1 MYKTYSHGNPICEGR
16 FQILVCN
23 DERSRILHMN
33 KRKGQSG
40 LQKEKMG
47 MIAASVFV
55 LSALTLTGV
64 YFSAQEDSTQEENLI
79 DFAQLEEQQN
89 KELTQDG
96 LVADTRFTKDG
107 EEQLSNI
114 NDMDVDP
121 QYTEVNSGTVKNEE
135 TKLSEEA
142 VIQMERPRFSADELT
157 QEEPALT
164 TQEEEQEKTLI
175 QASPS
180 FGAEENLQ
188 WPIVGEVLL
197 NYSMDKAIYFT
208 TMEQYRYNPSIVIAA
223 QAGEMITAAADG
235 IVKDVYY
242 DAQTG
247 NTIVFDLGDGYELT
261 YGQLEEITLNAGD
274 IVAAGDVVGKVA
286 EPTIYYTE
294 EGCNVYFK
302 MTKDGVPVNPLDRM
316 GNN

>member
-1 MYKTYSHGNPICEGR
+1 
-16 FQILVCN
+16 
-23 DERSRILHMN
+23 MN

-89 KELTQDG
+89 NESTQEG
-96 LVADTRFTKDG
+96 LVADTRFTKGG
-107 EEQLSNI
+107 EEQLSNN

-121 QYTEVNSGTVKNEE
+121 QYTEVNSGTVKND
-135 TKLSEEA
+135 KKNLSEEA
-142 VIQMERPRFSADELT
+142 IIERPRFSTDELT
-157 QEEPALT
+157 QEESALT
-164 TQEEEQEKTLI
+164 TQEEEQE
-175 QASPS
+175 QALTQVSPS

-208 TMEQYRYNPSIVIAA
+208 TMEQYRYNPSIVISA

-261 YGQLEEITLNAGD
+261 YGQLEDITLNTGD
-274 IVAAGDVVGKVA
+274 IVAVGDMVGKVA
-286 EPTIYYTE
+286 EPTIYYSE

-316 GNN
+316 GEGAE

>member
-1 MYKTYSHGNPICEGR
+1 
-16 FQILVCN
+16 
-23 DERSRILHMN
+23 MN
-33 KRKGQSG
+33 KGKGKSG
-40 LQKEKMG
+40 AQKEKMG

-79 DFAQLEEQQN
+79 DFAQLQEQQT
-89 KELTQDG
+89 KESTQEG
-96 LVADTRFTKDG
+96 LVADTRFAKEG

-114 NDMDVDP
+114 DDMDVDP
-121 QYTEVNSGTVKNEE
+121 QYTEVNSGTVKND
-135 TKLSEEA
+135 KNNLSDEA
-142 VIQMERPRFSADELT
+142 IVERPRFSADELV

-164 TQEEEQEKTLI
+164 TQEEEQQQTI
-175 QASPS
+175 TQVAPS
-180 FGAEENLQ
+180 FGSEENLQ

-223 QAGEMITAAADG
+223 QPGEMITAAADG

-261 YGQLEEITLNAGD
+261 YGQLEDITLDTGD

-286 EPTIYYTE
+286 EPTIYYTQ

-302 MTKDGVPVNPLDRM
+302 MTKDGEPVNPLDRM
-316 GNN
+316 GEGTE

>member
-1 MYKTYSHGNPICEGR
+1 
-16 FQILVCN
+16 
-23 DERSRILHMN
+23 MN

-79 DFAQLEEQQN
+79 DFAQLQEQQN
-89 KELTQDG
+89 NASTKEG
-96 LVADTRFTKDG
+96 LVADTRFAKEG
-107 EEQLSNI
+107 EEQLSNN

-121 QYTEVNSGTVKNEE
+121 QYTEVNSGTVTNEK
-135 TKLSEEA
+135 TNLMEEA
-142 VIQMERPRFSADELT
+142 IVERPRFSADELT
-157 QEEPALT
+157 QGESALT
-164 TQEEEQEKTLI
+164 TQDEDKQKTII
-175 QASPS
+175 QGAPS
-180 FGAEENLQ
+180 FDAEENLQ

-223 QAGEMITAAADG
+223 QPGEMITAAADG

-261 YGQLEEITLNAGD
+261 YGQLEDISLKTGD
-274 IVAAGDVVGKVA
+274 MVIAGDVVGKVA
-286 EPTIYYTE
+286 EPTIYYAE

-316 GNN
+316 NEDVE